1 MAGDNEK
8 LVQEYQQMNKTAF
21 VVGYTGE
28 VGKALVHTLLSN
40 RVFAKVVL
48 IGRRTVTY
56 EDELYKDVV
65 SSYYMIIEPVHLL
78 PEVKCQCNRCIIVY
92 LKSVIGNYSIA
103 GKRGQWP
110 AFEDIS
116 LPYLTLP

>member
-1 MAGDNEK
+1 MSGDNEK

-21 VVGYTGE
+21 VLGYTGE

-40 RVFAKVVL
+40 RIFAKVVL

-65 SSYYMIIEPVHLL
+65 SSSVSLWKDRMTLL
-78 PEVKCQCNRCIIVY
+78 I
-92 LKSVIGNYSIA
+92 
-103 GKRGQWP
+103 
-110 AFEDIS
+110 F
-116 LPYLTLP
+116 LPKKLLL